1 MKHVNTDTDSAQQA
15 RSEEVR
21 VKLEADMQK
30 QVSELEAAEKPADD
44 IEVDDSTLAANVI
57 DALREIYD
65 PEIPVNIYDLGL
77 IYKVQIENGIA
88 EVDMT
93 LTTPGCPVAQ
103 TFPGMVE
110 TSIKNVAGV
119 KDATVQLVWDPPW
132 TQDKLSE
139 EARLQLGLI

>member
-1 MKHVNTDTDSAQQA
+1 MKHVNTDSNQQD

-21 VKLEADMQK
+21 VKLEADMLK
-30 QVSELEAAEKPADD
+30 KTEEIEAAIPPADD
-44 IEVDDSTLAANVI
+44 IEIDDSNLAANVI
-57 DALREIYD
+57 EALREIYD

-77 IYKVQIENGIA
+77 IYKVEIDNGHA
-88 EVDMT
+88 DVDMT

-110 TSIKNVAGV
+110 SSIRAVPGV
-119 KDATVQLVWDPPW
+119 KEAKVRLVWDPPW
-132 TQDKLSE
+132 TQENLSE

>member
-1 MKHVNTDTDSAQQA
+1 MKHVNIDSNQQA
-15 RSEEVR
+15 NSQKVKVSLEEDMLQR
-21 VKLEADMQK
+21 TKEIEA
-30 QVSELEAAEKPADD
+30 STPPAQD
-44 IEVDDSTLAANVI
+44 IDIDDSTLAANVI

-77 IYKVQIENGIA
+77 IYRVQIENGDA

-103 TFPGMVE
+103 SFPGMVE
-110 TSIKNVAGV
+110 SSIRKVPGV
-119 KDATVQLVWDPPW
+119 KNAKVELVWDPPW